1 MQITQK
7 LLLIAAS
14 ATLAA
19 CGNSIE
25 RTDTSLTT
33 AVRPSAVPLITVDPY
48 FSVWSNTDRLNESP
62 TRHWTGKEQPL
73 IGAIRVD
80 GTTYRIIG
88 LENQK
93 LETILPTIALEP
105 WTAQYLTD
113 SKPSGD
119 WTSPAYDDS
128 SWQTGPGAFG
138 SPEMPKI
145 GTEWKNEGSDI
156 WVRRTFELDRELSAE
171 ELILEYSHDDVF
183 ELYVNGIEVA
193 NTGNTWES
201 YIRKPLPA
209 EAAATLKPGK
219 VTIAAHCHNT
229 VGGAYVDFG
238 LFRKI
243 PYEGFGKVAEQKSVS
258 VLPTRTVYTFLC
270 GGVEVEVIFTAPLLM
285 DDLERLARP
294 VNYLTW
300 QVRAVDK
307 ARHDV
312 QLYLEAAPQLAVDD
326 PSQAVISE
334 SGSEAGVEFLRTGTV
349 EQKILGKKGDNVR
362 IDWGYFYLATPT
374 GKGKLALADYYATK
388 ESFTASGSLPEGVAS
403 IRTENMLK
411 EPVALAYVNDLG
423 EVGSD
428 PVCDYVLLG
437 YDDIYSIQYF
447 GENLRPYWNRKGDN
461 SICRELKAAADEY
474 NTQMKRCEAFD
485 REMMQA
491 TEAAG
496 GRSYAELCALAYR
509 QAIAA
514 HKLVESPQGE
524 LLWFSKENFSNG
536 SIGTVDITYPSA
548 PLFLLYN
555 PELVKGML
563 NHIFYYSESGKWT
576 KPFAAH
582 DVGTY
587 PLANG
592 QTYGGDMPVE
602 ESGNMLILTAALASV
617 EGNAAYAQ
625 KHWEVL
631 TTWKNYLLEY
641 GLDPENQLCTDDFA
655 GHFAHNTNLSI
666 KAIMGIA
673 SYGMLAEML
682 SMPELAE
689 ESYAKA
695 REMAAK
701 WKEMAADGDHYRLT
715 FDKPG
720 TWSQKYNLVWD
731 KLLGLEIFDPEIART
746 ELAYY
751 HTRQNPYGLPL
762 DNRRTYTKTDWIM
775 WTATLSDRPGEFE
788 TFIEPIYRFMN
799 ETTDRVPMSDWVYTD
814 TPRQVGFQAR
824 SVVGGYFIKLL
835 EGKLDA
841 WRETK

>member
-1 MQITQK
+1 MQITRK
-7 LLLIAAS
+7 LLFIATA
-14 ATLAA
+14 ATMTA
-19 CGNSIE
+19 CGNAIE
-25 RTDTSLTT
+25 QTDTSLST
-33 AVRPSAVPLITVDPY
+33 AVRPSAVPLVTVDPY
-48 FSVWSNTDRLNESP
+48 FSVWSATDRLNESP
-62 TRHWTGKEQPL
+62 TRHWTGKDQPL
-73 IGAIRVD
+73 TGAIRVD

-88 LENQK
+88 LENPK

-105 WTAQYLTD
+105 WSARYVID
-113 SKPSGD
+113 RKPAGA
-119 WTSPAYDDS
+119 WTSPDYDDS
-128 SWQTGPGAFG
+128 AWQTGPGAFG

-145 GTEWKNEGSDI
+145 GTEWQGDNRDI
-156 WVRRTFELDRELSAE
+156 WVRRTFQLDRDLSAE
-171 ELILEYSHDDVF
+171 DLLLEYSHDDVF
-183 ELYVNGIEVA
+183 ELYVNGVEVA

-209 EAAATLKPGK
+209 EAAATLKPGT

-243 PYEGFGKVAEQKSVS
+243 PYEGFGQIAEQKSVS

-285 DDLERLARP
+285 DDLALLSRP

-300 QVRAVDK
+300 QVRAVDE
-307 ARHDV
+307 AEHDV
-312 QLYLEAAPQLAVDD
+312 QLYLEATPQFAVDD
-326 PSQAVISE
+326 LSQPVVSE
-334 SGSEAGVEFLRTGTV
+334 TGSGEGIDFVRTGTV
-349 EQKILGKKGDNVR
+349 EQNILGKKGDNVR
-362 IDWGYFYLATPT
+362 IDWGYFYLATPS
-374 GKGKLALADYYATK
+374 GKGKIALADYYDSK
-388 ESFTASGSLPEGVAS
+388 EAFTASGTLPEGAQS

-411 EPVALAYVNDLG
+411 DPVALAYANDLG
-423 EVGSD
+423 KVGAEA
-428 PVCDYVLLG
+428 VCDYVLLG
-437 YDDIYSIQYF
+437 YDDLYSIQYF
-447 GENLRPYWNRKGDN
+447 GENLRPYWNRTGEND
-461 SICRELKAAADEY
+461 IRRELKAAADTY
-474 NTQMKRCEAFD
+474 NATLDRCETFD

-491 TEAAG
+491 TEEAG

-524 LLWFSKENFSNG
+524 LLWLSKENFSNG
-536 SIGTVDITYPSA
+536 SIGTVDISYPSA

-563 NHIFYYSESGKWT
+563 NHIFYYSESGKWA

-602 ESGNMLILTAALASV
+602 ESGNMLVLTAAVAAV
-617 EGNAAYAQ
+617 EGNAEYAR
-625 KHWEVL
+625 KHWETL
-631 TTWKNYLLEY
+631 TVWKDYLLEH
-641 GLDPENQLCTDDFA
+641 GLDPANQLCTDDFA

-682 SMPELAE
+682 GDQALAD
-689 ESYAKA
+689 ESFATA

-751 HTRQNPYGLPL
+751 HTRQNTYGLPL

-775 WTATLSDRPGEFE
+775 WTATLSDTPGEFE
-788 TFIEPIYRFMN
+788 QFVEPVYRFMN

-814 TPRQVGFQAR
+814 TPRQAGFQAR
-824 SVVGGYFIKLL
+824 SVVGGYFIKML
-835 EGKLDA
+835 EGKLD
-841 WRETK
+841 R

>member
-1 MQITQK
+1 MQISRK
-7 LLLIAAS
+7 LLFIAS
-14 ATLAA
+14 AAILTA
-19 CGNSIE
+19 CGNAIKQ
-25 RTDTSLTT
+25 TDTSLTT
-33 AVRPSAVPLITVDPY
+33 LIRPSAVPLVTVDPY
-48 FSVWSNTDRLNESP
+48 FSVWSSSDRLNESP

-73 IGAIRVD
+73 TGAIRVD

-105 WTAQYLTD
+105 WSARYVTD
-113 SKPSGD
+113 RKPAGE

-128 SWQTGPGAFG
+128 AWQTGPGAFG

-145 GTEWKNEGSDI
+145 GTEWKGEDRDI
-156 WVRRTFELDRELSAE
+156 WVRRTFELDRDLSAE

-193 NTGNTWES
+193 NTGDIWES

-238 LFRKI
+238 LFRKV
-243 PYEGFGKVAEQKSVS
+243 PYEGFGLVAEQKSVS

-285 DDLERLARP
+285 DDLELLARP

-300 QVRAVDK
+300 QIRAVDE
-307 ARHDV
+307 ARHDI
-312 QLYLEAAPQLAVDD
+312 QLYLEATPQLAVDD
-326 PSQAVISE
+326 PSQSVISE
-334 SGSEAGVEFLRTGTV
+334 AGSEEGVEYLRTGTV

-374 GKGKLALADYYATK
+374 GKGKLALADYYASK
-388 ESFTASGSLPEGVAS
+388 EAFTASGTLPEGAPS

-474 NTQMKRCEAFD
+474 NTLLKRCEEFD
-485 REMMQA
+485 REMMQE
-491 TEAAG
+491 TEEAG

-514 HKLVESPQGE
+514 HKLVESPQSE

-536 SIGTVDITYPSA
+536 SIGTVDISYPSA

-582 DVGTY
+582 DIGTY

-602 ESGNMLILTAALASV
+602 ECGNMLILTAALASV

-631 TTWKNYLLEY
+631 TTWKDYLLKH

-655 GHFAHNTNLSI
+655 GHFAHNANLSI

-682 SMPELAE
+682 SMPDLAG

-751 HTRQNPYGLPL
+751 HTQQNPYGLPL

-775 WTATLSDRPGEFE
+775 WTATLSDKPGEFE
-788 TFIEPIYRFMN
+788 QFVEPVYRFMN

-824 SVVGGYFIKLL
+824 SVVGGYCIKML
-835 EGKLDA
+835 EGKLN
-841 WRETK
+841 R

>member
-1 MQITQK
+1 MK
-7 LLLIAAS
+7 LTTILFSAAS
-14 ATLAA
+14 AALAA
-19 CGNSIE
+19 CGTTIE
-25 RTDTSLTT
+25 STDTSLTT
-33 AVRPSAVPLITVDPY
+33 GIRPPAVPLVTVDPY
-48 FSVWSNTDRLNESP
+48 FSVWSGSDRLNESA
-62 TRHWTGKEQPL
+62 THHWTGTDQPL
-73 IGAIRVD
+73 TGAVRVD
-80 GTTYRIIG
+80 GTTYRILG
-88 LENQK
+88 VENPE

-105 WTAQYLTD
+105 WTARYVMD
-113 SKPSGD
+113 RKPAGD
-119 WTSPAYDDS
+119 WTAPDYDDA

-138 SPEMPKI
+138 SPEMPRI
-145 GTEWKNEGSDI
+145 GTDWQGDGRDI
-156 WVRRTFELDRELSAE
+156 WVRRTFEIDRDLSAE
-171 ELILEYSHDDVF
+171 DLILEYSHDDVF
-183 ELYVNGIEVA
+183 ELYVNGVKVA
-193 NTGNTWES
+193 DTGNSWET

-209 EAAATLKPGK
+209 DAAATLKAGK

-238 LFRKI
+238 LFRRI
-243 PYEGFGKVAEQKSVS
+243 PREEFGLVAEQKSVS

-270 GGVEVEVIFTAPLLM
+270 GGVEVEAIFTAPLLM
-285 DDLERLARP
+285 DDLALLSRP
-294 VNYLTW
+294 VNYFTW
-300 QVRAVDK
+300 QVRAIDG

-312 QLYLEAAPQLAVDD
+312 QLYLEATPQLAVDEL
-326 PSQAVISE
+326 SQAVV
-334 SGSEAGVEFLRTGTV
+334 SEAGSSDGVEFLRTGTV
-349 EQKILGKKGDNVR
+349 DQKILGKKGDNVR
-362 IDWGYFYLATPT
+362 IDWGYFYLATPA
-374 GKGKLALADYYATK
+374 GKGQLALAGYYDTK
-388 ESFTASGSLPEGVAS
+388 DTFTATGTLPLGESS

-411 EPVALAYVNDLG
+411 EPVALAYANNLG
-423 EVGSD
+423 EVGD
-428 PVCDYVLLG
+428 KTVCDYVMLG

-447 GENLRPYWNRKGDN
+447 GQNLRPYWNRTGQN
-461 SICRELKAAADEY
+461 SITRELKAAADNY
-474 NTQMKRCEAFD
+474 NPTLKRCEEFD
-485 REMMQA
+485 RQLMQT
-491 TEAAG
+491 TEKAG
-496 GRSYAELCALAYR
+496 GRKYAELCALAYR
-509 QAIAA
+509 QSIAA
-514 HKLVESPQGE
+514 HKLVESPDGE

-563 NHIFYYSESGKWT
+563 NHIFYYSESGRWT

-587 PLANG
+587 PMANG

-602 ESGNMLILTAALASV
+602 ESGNMLILTAALASA
-617 EGNAAYAQ
+617 EGNADYAK

-631 TTWKNYLLEY
+631 TTWKDYLLEY

-655 GHFAHNTNLSI
+655 GHFAHNANLSI

-682 SMPELAE
+682 AMPEEAE
-689 ESYAKA
+689 KAYASA

-731 KLLGLEIFDPEIART
+731 KLLGLGIFDPSIART
-746 ELAYY
+746 ELDYY
-751 HTRQNPYGLPL
+751 QTKQNPYGLPL

-788 TFIEPIYRFMN
+788 LFIDPIYRFMN
-799 ETTDRVPMSDWVYTD
+799 ETPDRVPMSDWVYTD

-835 EGKLDA
+835 EGKLDK
-841 WRETK
+841 RRNK

>member
-1 MQITQK
+1 MYLQK
-7 LLLIAAS
+7 IALCAAS
-14 ATLAA
+14 AAMAA
-19 CGNSIE
+19 CAGTVE
-25 RTDTSLTT
+25 CTDTSLSTG
-33 AVRPSAVPLITVDPY
+33 VRPPAVPLVTVDPY
-48 FSVWSNTDRLNESP
+48 FSVWSATDRLNESP

-73 IGAIRVD
+73 TGAVRVD

-88 LENQK
+88 LENPK

-105 WTAQYLTD
+105 WSARYVTD
-113 SKPSGD
+113 RKPAGE
-119 WTSPAYDDS
+119 WTSPDYNDDA
-128 SWQTGPGAFG
+128 WQTGPGAFG

-145 GTEWKNEGSDI
+145 GTEWQGEGRDI
-156 WVRRTFELDRELSAE
+156 WVRRTFELDRDLSAE

-209 EAAATLKPGK
+209 EAVATLKPGK

-243 PYEGFGKVAEQKSVS
+243 PYAGFGQVAEQKSVS

-285 DDLERLARP
+285 DDLALLARP

-300 QVRAVDK
+300 QVRAVDE

-312 QLYLEAAPQLAVDD
+312 QLYLEATPQLAIDD
-326 PSQAVISE
+326 LSQPVVSE
-334 SGSEAGVEFLRTGTV
+334 TGNEAGIDFVRTGTV

-374 GKGKLALADYYATK
+374 GKGKLALADYYDSK
-388 ESFTASGSLPEGVAS
+388 EAFTASGSLPEGAPS

-411 EPVALAYVNDLG
+411 EPVALAYANDLG
-423 EVGSD
+423 EVGND

-437 YDDIYSIQYF
+437 YDDLYSIQYF
-447 GENLRPYWNRKGDN
+447 GDNLRPYWNRKGDN
-461 SICRELKAAADEY
+461 TICRELKAAADAY
-474 NTQMKRCEAFD
+474 NTLLKRCEAFD

-491 TEAAG
+491 TEEAG

-617 EGNAAYAQ
+617 EGNAEYAR
-625 KHWEVL
+625 KHWETL
-631 TTWKNYLLEY
+631 TVWKDYLLEH

-689 ESYAKA
+689 ESYVKA

-751 HTRQNPYGLPL
+751 HTRQNAYGLPL

-775 WTATLSDRPGEFE
+775 WTATLSDTPGEFE
-788 TFIEPIYRFMN
+788 QFIEPVYRFMN

-824 SVVGGYFIKLL
+824 SVVGGYFIKML
-835 EGKLDA
+835 EGKLN
-841 WRETK
+841 R